1 MVPVSVVP
9 SVVPVEGSSAEAL
22 SALSLTARTVESM
35 AAMAVSPF
43 AATMEAVSATVCESL
58 ATEAAAILAFD
69 ARLLR
74 SDWVAVAE
82 SAEDRALS
90 MALFASMAFV

>member
-1 MVPVSVVP
+1 M
-9 SVVPVEGSSAEAL
+9 
-22 SALSLTARTVESM
+22 
-35 AAMAVSPF
+35 
-43 AATMEAVSATVCESL
+43 

-69 ARLLR
+69 ARTSR

-82 SAEDRALS
+82 SAEDWALS